1 MKINT
6 QEQIVPAIVDKIA
19 ENIKILCDNKL
30 DKLAIYNILLAR
42 WASVLAAKNF
52 MTNSC
57 RHVKPFPLA
66 YYGLNLLPSGGNKN
80 KPLAVVENIFKWIEL
95 EYEAANE
102 RAKQKYIEIAS
113 DGVEDAKEIERIKKH
128 AEQLPKLKSKINSAT
143 SQKLYN
149 ICDTIVKSD
158 YGSLFIYDTEFVKKF
173 EAKIS
178 GKSLD
183 DTIDNIYNLYDG
195 EPDFL
200 DTVMVNRDSI
210 SGISCNV
217 CYASD
222 YSRLLKNRK
231 TSKEFRAYLQD
242 GFARRIFLYSSK
254 NVNGFQQEVNLP
266 SIEEIEKAKDK
277 ISGFYHTTK
286 QIYDDVK
293 TKQIYEFSN
302 EANFYIQNYVQNV
315 AKIIKKSFSYTEI
328 LSDDDEI
335 IRINLENS
343 AWKIVKTAFL
353 FHLIQYPSVLEVGVD
368 SVKMAVK
375 YFDAFHDNLTI
386 FLNKKP
392 IDKLNEYKNVVYKN
406 LGKEMEQN
414 TYFRQALGVH
424 YNYWKEFR
432 KNILP
437 DIVEELQAEDIYVY
451 EGKDGRKPT
460 IMFYKKEK

>member
-1 MKINT
+1 M
-6 QEQIVPAIVDKIA
+6 
-19 ENIKILCDNKL
+19 
-30 DKLAIYNILLAR
+30 
-42 WASVLAAKNF
+42 
-52 MTNSC
+52 
-57 RHVKPFPLA
+57 
-66 YYGLNLLPSGGNKN
+66 
-80 KPLAVVENIFKWIEL
+80 
-95 EYEAANE
+95 
-102 RAKQKYIEIAS
+102 
-113 DGVEDAKEIERIKKH
+113 
-128 AEQLPKLKSKINSAT
+128 
-143 SQKLYN
+143 
-149 ICDTIVKSD
+149 
-158 YGSLFIYDTEFVKKF
+158 
-173 EAKIS
+173 
-178 GKSLD
+178 
-183 DTIDNIYNLYDG
+183 
-195 EPDFL
+195 
-200 DTVMVNRDSI
+200 
-210 SGISCNV
+210 
-217 CYASD
+217 
-222 YSRLLKNRK
+222 
-231 TSKEFRAYLQD
+231 
-242 GFARRIFLYSSK
+242 
-254 NVNGFQQEVNLP
+254 
-266 SIEEIEKAKDK
+266 
-277 ISGFYHTTK
+277 
-286 QIYDDVK
+286 
-293 TKQIYEFSN
+293 
-302 EANFYIQNYVQNV
+302 QNV